1 MNPNSACH
9 HVIRG
14 FTLIELMI
22 VVAIISIITAFAYPS
37 YTSYVVKTYR
47 STAKDCLAEYTQF
60 MERFYTINFAYH
72 QKISGNALVLPN
84 LDCATQ
90 GNMQQRYLFTA
101 DTLSR
106 STFRVVATPIGIQVK
121 QDKLCGTLSIDQ
133 TGIHAASGTGGS
145 KECW

>member
-1 MNPNSACH
+1 MQQPTALH

-22 VVAIISIITAFAYPS
+22 VVGIISIIATLAYPY
-37 YTSYVVKTYR
+37 YTHYVVHTYR
-47 STAKDCLAEYTQF
+47 STAKDCLEEYTQF

-72 QKISGNALVLPN
+72 QNIAGNALVLPN
-84 LDCATQ
+84 LDCALHSD
-90 GNMQQRYLFTA
+90 MPQRYRFTA

-121 QDKLCGTLSIDQ
+121 HETLCGTLSIDQ
-133 TGIHAASGTGGS
+133 LGLHTASGTGGNQ
-145 KECW
+145 ECW